1 MISRLKAIRERL
13 ETRTLVGLLALVGVP
28 WLFLSIADEVS
39 EGETRAIDRNLLLAM
54 RTPGEPSDPM
64 GPRWLEEAV
73 RDVTALGGFTL
84 LTILTVVATL
94 LLLCKSRRREAL
106 VFVSTVILAQ
116 ASNSLLK
123 GFYERPRPDL
133 VAHGSYVYSH
143 SFPSGHSAMAAVVFL
158 VLATVFAS
166 VEPRRR
172 TKALIYGVA
181 IAVVIAVGV
190 SRIYLGVHWPTDVLG
205 GWCLGVGWAIAAWL
219 VLAFSRPRLPPEV
232 G

>member
-1 MISRLKAIRERL
+1 MISRLNAIRERL

-39 EGETRAIDRNLLLAM
+39 EGETRALDRSLLLAM
-54 RTPGEPSDPM
+54 RNPGDPSDPI
-64 GPRWLEEAV
+64 GPRWLEESV

-106 VFVSTVILAQ
+106 VFASVVVLAQ
-116 ASNSLLK
+116 VSNSLLK

-181 IAVVIAVGV
+181 IAAVIAVGV
-190 SRIYLGVHWPTDVLG
+190 SRIYLGVHWPTDVLA
-205 GWCLGVGWAIAAWL
+205 GWCVGVGWAIAAWL
-219 VLAFSRPRLPPEV
+219 VLAFGRPRLPPEV

>member
-1 MISRLKAIRERL
+1 MITRLKAIRDRL
-13 ETRTLVGLLALVGVP
+13 ETRTLFALLALVGVP

-39 EGETRAIDRNLLLAM
+39 EGETEALDRSLLLAM
-54 RTPGEPSDPM
+54 RTPGQPSDPI
-64 GPRWLEEAV
+64 GPRWLEESV

-84 LTILTVVATL
+84 LTVLTIAATL

-106 VFVSTVILAQ
+106 VFASTVILAQ
-116 ASNSLLK
+116 ISNSLLK

-172 TKALIYGVA
+172 TKALIYGM
-181 IAVVIAVGV
+181 AVVVVAAVGV

-205 GWCLGVGWAIAAWL
+205 GWCLGASWAIAAWL
-219 VLAFSRPRLPPEV
+219 ALAFSRPKLRPEV